1 MQLHYQLQ
9 MDESDK
15 GQEGEEEDAKTNFVV
30 VGNNS
35 GSYSKGDVTTLSISN
50 RDYVRGRVWSYS
62 I

>member
-15 GQEGEEEDAKTNFVV
+15 GEEGAKTNFVV

-35 GSYSKGDVTTLSISN
+35 GSYSEGDVTTLTISN
-50 RDYVRGRVWSYS
+50 RDYVDGVTPSMLRA
-62 I
+62 